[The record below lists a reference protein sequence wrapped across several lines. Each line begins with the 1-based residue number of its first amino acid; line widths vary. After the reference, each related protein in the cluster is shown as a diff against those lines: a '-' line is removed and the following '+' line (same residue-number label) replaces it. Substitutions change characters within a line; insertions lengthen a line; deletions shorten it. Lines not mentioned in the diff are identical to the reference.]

1 MMPAPMTTARSRL
14 SRHGPLVAVCVV
26 LVLVALVRL
35 RVADLPL
42 ERDEGEYAYAGQ
54 LILQGIPPYRLAYN
68 MKFPGTYYAYAAI
81 LAVFGQ
87 TAWGI
92 HVGLLVVNAATALVL
107 FFLGRRLL
115 GGFAAAIAAAA
126 FCVLTLDIWIMG
138 VFAHATHF
146 VLLPAV
152 GGFLVL
158 ARAMA
163 SARLPGFVL
172 AGVLLGLAVLM
183 KQHAFVYVPL
193 ALGLVAWG
201 GLRRTPP
208 DVQATVLRGALVLVG
223 AILPFAVLCA
233 VLAAQ
238 GVLERFWFW
247 TFQYASQYVS
257 RMSLSVGWTLFTSTL
272 ALITS
277 ATLPMWLLAA
287 LGAVMLWATRWA
299 ADTRVFITGL
309 LVASFIAVCPG
320 FYFREH
326 YFIVLLPAVA
336 LLVGVALVSIE
347 RLLARAVSPAGARAA
362 VVALFVVGVGV
373 YALIEQRSLGLSPR
387 ELSRQ
392 RNGTNP
398 FVEAVE
404 IGRYLREHTSPDDR
418 IAVVGSEPE
427 IYFYANRKSATGYIY
442 TYPLMEPHRYAS
454 RMQDEMIREIDAAH
468 PRYVVFV
475 GMRVSLSLWPNPERR
490 MLDWVERYVRR
501 CYTLTGLADVYSL
514 SRTNMRWDTDV
525 ADYKPRSNNLVFT
538 FRRTSD
544 APCTVER

>member
-1 MMPAPMTTARSRL
+1 MTTARSRL

-26 LVLVALVRL
+26 LLLVALVRL

-68 MKFPGTYYAYAAI
+68 MKFPGTYYAYAVI

-92 HVGLLVVNAATALVL
+92 RVGLLVVNAATALVL

-138 VFAHATHF
+138 LFAHATHF
-146 VLLPAV
+146 VLLPALA
-152 GGFLVL
+152 GFVVL

-163 SARLPGFVL
+163 SARVPGFVL
-172 AGVLLGLAVLM
+172 AGALLGLAVLM

-193 ALGLVAWG
+193 AIGLVAWR
-201 GLRRTPP
+201 GLRQTPP
-208 DVQATVLRGALVLVG
+208 DVRATVLRGALVLAG
-223 AILPFAVLCA
+223 AVLPFGVLCA

-238 GVLERFWFW
+238 GALEQFWFW

-257 RMSLSVGWTLFTSTL
+257 RMPLSVGWGLFTSTL

-287 LGAVMLWATRWA
+287 VGAVMLWVTRWT
-299 ADTRVFITGL
+299 ADARVFLTGL

-326 YFIVLLPAVA
+326 YFIVVLPAVA

-362 VVALFVVGVGV
+362 VLALFVVGVGV
-373 YALIEQRSLGLSPR
+373 GALIDHRALTLGPR
-387 ELSRQ
+387 ELSRL
-392 RNGTNP
+392 RYGTNP

-454 RMQDEMIREIDAAH
+454 RMQDEMIREIEAAH
-468 PRYVVFV
+468 PKHVVFV
-475 GMRVSLSLWPNPERR
+475 GMRVSLSLWPNPGRTL
-490 MLDWVERYVRR
+490 LDWAERYVQR

-514 SRTNMRWDTDV
+514 SHTTMRWDADV
-525 ADYKPRSNNLVFT
+525 ADYKPRSKNLVFT

-544 APCTVER
+544 APCTAKR

>member
-299 ADTRVFITGL
+299 ADTRVCITGL

>member
-299 ADTRVFITGL
+299 ADTRVCITGL

-490 MLDWVERYVRR
+490 MLDWVERYVRS

>member
-1 MMPAPMTTARSRL
+1 
-14 SRHGPLVAVCVV
+14 
-26 LVLVALVRL
+26 
-35 RVADLPL
+35 
-42 ERDEGEYAYAGQ
+42 
-54 LILQGIPPYRLAYN
+54 
-68 MKFPGTYYAYAAI
+68 
-81 LAVFGQ
+81 
-87 TAWGI
+87 
-92 HVGLLVVNAATALVL
+92 
-107 FFLGRRLL
+107 
-115 GGFAAAIAAAA
+115 
-126 FCVLTLDIWIMG
+126 
-138 VFAHATHF
+138 
-146 VLLPAV
+146 
-152 GGFLVL
+152 
-158 ARAMA
+158 
-163 SARLPGFVL
+163 
-172 AGVLLGLAVLM
+172 
-183 KQHAFVYVPL
+183 
-193 ALGLVAWG
+193 
-201 GLRRTPP
+201 
-208 DVQATVLRGALVLVG
+208 VLRGALVLVG